1 MIRAFVSNDGNV
13 LSLDLPHRGVPI
25 TRLLD
30 GLDLPCQAWRLHAA
44 GSASVRVALT
54 ATDEMGAALL
64 SKLDPHCL
72 LVVLDKLCFEIKSA
86 CPGGR
91 YRDLP
96 QRVSASP
103 SGEITDL
110 IDIVRSA
117 VREWTLSE
125 DGHDAQLKE
134 DT

>member
-1 MIRAFVSNDGNV
+1 MIRAFVSHDGNV
-13 LSLDLPHRGVPI
+13 LSLDLPHRGIPI

-30 GLDLPCQAWRLHAA
+30 GLDLPCQPWRLQAA
-44 GSASVRVALT
+44 GSAGVRVALT

-64 SKLDPHCL
+64 AKLDLHCP
-72 LVVLDKLCFEIKSA
+72 LVVLDKLCFEIRSA

-103 SGEITDL
+103 SGEITGL

-117 VREWTLSE
+117 AREWSLPE
-125 DGHDAQLKE
+125 PGQDAQPKE